1 MKILKFLLK
10 LVVVL
15 LVVSLCI
22 SYINIDYKNIS
33 KIKDEK
39 FKSSFKEVLKE
50 LNWEE
55 NDVKNIV
62 DEGDWMMG
70 KYYSFFYHGSRY
82 YISTYDT
89 GDIYSISL
97 EKNPESSSSYVYIND
112 NIHITDSDNNDV
124 ITLQWN
130 APGKYGKY
138 DLYDGE
144 KYLRFYVPEGVYYV
158 KALNKN
164 STLFIEKKKI
174 YKNSSGYDESETVK
188 KVVLKNIDDVEEI
201 TVKSDECLSLVNNS
215 YVSLNIK

>member
-70 KYYSFFYHGSRY
+70 KYYSFFYHNL
-82 YISTYDT
+82 I
-89 GDIYSISL
+89 
-97 EKNPESSSSYVYIND
+97 
-112 NIHITDSDNNDV
+112 
-124 ITLQWN
+124 
-130 APGKYGKY
+130 
-138 DLYDGE
+138 
-144 KYLRFYVPEGVYYV
+144 FYT
-158 KALNKN
+158 K
-164 STLFIEKKKI
+164 
-174 YKNSSGYDESETVK
+174 
-188 KVVLKNIDDVEEI
+188 
-201 TVKSDECLSLVNNS
+201 
-215 YVSLNIK
+215 